1 MPAITFSRRHYRF
14 AFRFLC
20 FATVCLFL
28 VVLVLRKGDVVDSVN
43 IEAQAAWIRE
53 SLAKLPVLKE
63 DDRDF
68 WQVQMSPISCEWLD
82 FT

>member
-20 FATVCLFL
+20 FSAVCTFL
-28 VVLVLRKGDVVDSVN
+28 MILVLRKGDVVDSVN
-43 IEAQAAWIRE
+43 IEAPAVWLKE
-53 SLAKLPVLKE
+53 NLAKIPMLKE

-68 WQVQMSPISCEWLD
+68 WQVLCVL
-82 FT
+82 FLNLLVN